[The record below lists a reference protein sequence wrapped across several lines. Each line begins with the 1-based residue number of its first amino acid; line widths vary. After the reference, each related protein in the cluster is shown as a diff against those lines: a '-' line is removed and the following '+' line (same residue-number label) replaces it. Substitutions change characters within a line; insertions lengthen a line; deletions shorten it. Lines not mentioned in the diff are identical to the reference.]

1 MAPTCFPRNRWQS
14 ILPLMP
20 DRTSLSSRKSTGI
33 SWIKCGQSSKTAA
46 WRLAPCR
53 CKSKKKGRKSPENR
67 RFRDFGGDGEIR
79 TLAGFN
85 TPTAFRER
93 TLQPLG
99 YISICFQ
106 PVFRQKIRYSVVWKA
121 VSIFLAS
128 ARKNPPGKSRKGLHR
143 AGFRERDGEM
153 TVGISSRSRY
163 DLFDTSPCC
172 IPNALRV
179 SLTNRAERRKRRTK
193 RRKTVDMKLLKSVD
207 EPESPEVPRGSEV
220 GSSTNPHDFESLARD
235 KVQ

>member
-1 MAPTCFPRNRWQS
+1 MCFWSFEISAPKQKTKNPVIAR
-14 ILPLMP
+14 LPE
-20 DRTSLSSRKSTGI
+20 
-33 SWIKCGQSSKTAA
+33 
-46 WRLAPCR
+46 
-53 CKSKKKGRKSPENR
+53 KKKPVFRKNCSKNG
-67 RFRDFGGDGEIR
+67 FRSYGGDGEIR

-106 PVFRQKIRYSVVWKA
+106 PVFRQKIRYSVVWKT

-153 TVGISSRSRY
+153 TVGISSQPRY
-163 DLFDTSPCC
+163 DHFDTAPYHSCAGVPEDALL
-172 IPNALRV
+172 NAFY
-179 SLTNRAERRKRRTK
+179 RR
-193 RRKTVDMKLLKSVD
+193 
-207 EPESPEVPRGSEV
+207 
-220 GSSTNPHDFESLARD
+220 F
-235 KVQ
+235 